1 VTGGFSAVKKTA
13 LLFALVIGLLGG
25 ASAQTITVAL
35 DVDPPMLDPAYSN
48 AFVDRQVQY
57 NIYDRLLDVDEK
69 MQIVPFLVTAWET
82 SDDGLTITMH
92 LQEGVHFHDG
102 TALDASAVKYNL
114 DRARAQG
121 TRRTTELNTI
131 LSVNVV
137 DPHTFQIVFSQPSPA
152 VLGAFTDRAG
162 MIVSPTAV
170 QQLGEEGF
178 AQAPVG
184 SGPFKFESRVRGD
197 QVVLVANSD
206 YWQEGRPVV
215 DRVVFKVVPDE
226 NVAVANLMSG
236 QLDVLQTRSIADQQ
250 VAVLQRNTN
259 LTVELM
265 PGIGWQGIWLNTSA
279 APFDDVNVRR
289 ALSAALDRE
298 VIANVVYSG
307 AAAPAWGPYS
317 PITPFNDGKV
327 PARDLQA
334 ARDYLAASAYPDGV
348 SFTFSIGTGNAYQRL
363 SEVVQSMWAEAGIS
377 AKIEVMEYGQLLND
391 LDAGSYQAGLA
402 GWSGRADPDQDITP
416 FNRTGGNENMA
427 NFSDPELDA
436 LLDEQ
441 RLARGDARVAL
452 LHEAVEVIR
461 DRVPY
466 IYLVHPAQKIAY
478 GNDIHGLHAHPDGM
492 IRLAGVSKGN

>member
-1 VTGGFSAVKKTA
+1 MKTTA
-13 LLFALVIGLLGG
+13 LFFSLVIGLLGV
-25 ASAQTITVAL
+25 ALAQTITVAL
-35 DVDPPMLDPAYSN
+35 DVDPPMLDPAFSN

-57 NIYDRLLDVDEK
+57 NIYDRLLDVNEK
-69 MQIVPFLVTAWET
+69 MQIIPFLVTSWET
-82 SDDGLTITMH
+82 SDDGLVVTMH
-92 LQEGVHFHDG
+92 LKDGVRFHDG
-102 TALDASAVKYNL
+102 TPLDADAVKYNL
-114 DRARAQG
+114 DRARGKG

-131 LSVNVV
+131 VSVDVL
-137 DPHTFQIVFSQPSPA
+137 DPLTFQVVFSQPSPA

-162 MIVSPTAV
+162 MIVSPAAV
-170 QQLGEEGF
+170 EHLGNEGF
-178 AQAPVG
+178 SQAPVG

-197 QVVLVANSD
+197 QVVIVRNED
-206 YWQEGRPVV
+206 YWQEGKPVV
-215 DRVVFKVVPDE
+215 ERVVFKVVPDE

-250 VAVLQRNTN
+250 LAVLQRSTN
-259 LTVELM
+259 VTVEVM

-289 ALSAALDRE
+289 ALSAALDRD
-298 VIANVVYSG
+298 VIASVVYSG
-307 AAAPAWGPYS
+307 AAVPAWGPYS

-327 PARDLQA
+327 PTRDVQA

-348 SFTFSIGTGNAYQRL
+348 TFTLSIGTGNTYQRL
-363 SEVVQSMWAEAGIS
+363 SEVVQSMWAEAGITAS
-377 AKIEVMEYGQLLND
+377 IEVMEYGQLLND

-427 NFSDPELDA
+427 NFSSPELDA

-441 RLARGDARVAL
+441 RLAQGEARVAL
-452 LHEAVEVIR
+452 LHQAVDLLR
-461 DRVPY
+461 DQVPY

-478 GNDIHGLHAHPDGM
+478 SNDIHGLHAHPDGM
-492 IRLAGVSKGN
+492 IRLASVSKGNRGT